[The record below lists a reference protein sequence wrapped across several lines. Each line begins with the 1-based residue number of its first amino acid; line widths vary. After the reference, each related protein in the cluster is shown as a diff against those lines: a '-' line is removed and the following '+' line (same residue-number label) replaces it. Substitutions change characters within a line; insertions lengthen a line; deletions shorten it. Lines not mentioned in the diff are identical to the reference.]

1 MARMNFKSSW
11 MALAGA
17 SALGVTLIAC
27 APQAEAA
34 GTAPV
39 ESAVAAARTGNAVQ
53 GEIKVSGP
61 PPQENGNW
69 KSTILTQELQTPW
82 GMTWL
87 PDGRILITEKGGG
100 LAIWN
105 NGTLTRDAIIGGP
118 VPAVVGQGGLM
129 DVSIHPRFKENNWV
143 YFTLATGDRNANHTA
158 VARGVLRG
166 TQITDLKIIFQ
177 TKQAKGGGQHFG
189 SRILWLKD
197 GTFLVSIGDGGNP
210 PASTEGKLN
219 RWWAQELNSHLG
231 KVLRLDENGKAPKD
245 NPFVK
250 TTGAFPEVWSLGHRN
265 IQGMA
270 LDPASGRIFANE
282 HGAQGGDELN
292 RIEASKNYG
301 WPKVSYSQEYGT
313 QTWVSPD
320 RSLAGLVDPMVVWTP
335 CPAPSGL
342 VFYTGD
348 KFAAW
353 KGDLFSGGLAG
364 NDIRR
369 VDLDANG
376 RVVGQTRLPMPGRIR
391 DVRQGPDGFLYAI
404 TDERS
409 GKLIR
414 IEPAN

>member
-17 SALGVTLIAC
+17 GALGVTLIAC

-39 ESAVAAARTGNAVQ
+39 EASLAAARTGNAVQ

-61 PPQENGNW
+61 PAQENGNW

-118 VPAVVGQGGLM
+118 VPTVIGQGGLM
-129 DVSIHPRFKENNWV
+129 DVSLHPKFKENNWV
-143 YFTLATGDRNANHTA
+143 YFTLATGEQRANHTA
-158 VARGVLRG
+158 VARGVLKG
-166 TQITDLKIIFQ
+166 SQITDLKIIFQ

-342 VFYTGD
+342 AFYTGD
-348 KFAAW
+348 KFPGW